1 MIKHVV
7 LLCWK
12 EGTTEEAVAEVT
24 AGFARLRDELDEIKA
39 YEFGPDAGI
48 YRGNDDYVVIG
59 EFENEAEFKTY
70 VMHPKHQTLLAEV
83 TGPILASFQSVQIEV
98 S

>member
-7 LLCWK
+7 LLSWK
-12 EGTTEEAVAEVT
+12 EGTTEEAVAAVT
-24 AGFARLRDELDEIKA
+24 DGFARLRDEIDEIKV

-48 YRGNDDYVVIG
+48 YQGNADYVVIG

-70 VMHPKHQTLLAEV
+70 VKHPKHQALLADV
-83 TGPILASFQSVQIEV
+83 TGPILESFQSVQIGMN
-98 S
+98 